1 MKTLTIR
8 VSDEEHKLMQ
18 AVATRRFMSITGI
31 TRAHFNALFVDD
43 GLTLDPTIEAKRAL
57 KAEVVQVTVQEPA
70 APVFGLNEDGSINH
84 RARVARARGFA
95 KEGMPKVQ
103 VAKAMGLTLE
113 QIEASCIEVAK
124 GGEYSG
130 VLPWHSSERA
140 FALERMRSN
149 PHYPIPPD
157 A

>member
-31 TRAHFNALFVDD
+31 TRAHFNALFVED
-43 GLTLDPTIEAKRAL
+43 GLTLDPTVEAKRAL
-57 KAEVVQVTVQEPA
+57 KAEAVQVTVQEPA

>member
-31 TRAHFNALFVDD
+31 TRAHFNALFVED
-43 GLTLDPTIEAKRAL
+43 GLLLDPTIEAKRAL
-57 KAEVVQVTVQEPA
+57 KEEAVQVEEQEPA

-84 RARVARARGFA
+84 RLRVAKARTLA
-95 KEGMPKVQ
+95 TEGMPKAQ

-113 QIEASCIEVAK
+113 QIEASCIELAK
-124 GGEYSG
+124 GGGYNP
-130 VLPWHSSERA
+130 VLPWHSSEKA

>member
-1 MKTLTIR
+1 
-8 VSDEEHKLMQ
+8 
-18 AVATRRFMSITGI
+18 MSITGI
-31 TRAHFNALFVDD
+31 TRAHFNALFVED
-43 GLTLDPTIEAKRAL
+43 GLILDPAIEAKRAL
-57 KAEVVQVTVQEPA
+57 KAEAVQVEEQEPA

-130 VLPWHSSERA
+130 VLPWHSSEKA